1 MRMLLFAGIMLP
13 AALTAGQPPPADSPV
28 IVVLGDSLSAAYG
41 LPTERGWVA
50 LLEARLADAG
60 LAYRVVNASISGDT
74 TGGGLTRL
82 PQVLERHRPAM
93 VVVALGANDGLR
105 GIPVRQIEDNLNA
118 MVRLVRGAGA
128 DVLLVGVRLPPN
140 YGAAYTEGFQATLR
154 GVADAGQVPL
164 VPDLLAGVAEDWR
177 LMQAD
182 GLHPTAEAQ
191 PRILDNVWPGL
202 EPLLGPRMGS
212 WTQPAGRDPL
222 AAGR

>member
-1 MRMLLFAGIMLP
+1 MRMLLFAGMLLP
-13 AALTAGQPPPADSPV
+13 AALGAATEPRAV
-28 IVVLGDSLSAAYG
+28 VVLGDSLSAAYG

-50 LLEARLADAG
+50 LLGARLTDAG

-82 PQVLERHRPAM
+82 PQVLERERPA
-93 VVVALGANDGLR
+93 VVVIALGANDGLR
-105 GIPVRQIEDNLNA
+105 GIPLGQIEDNLKA
-118 MVRLVRGAGA
+118 LVRLARGAGA
-128 DVLLVGVRLPPN
+128 EVLLVGVRLPPN
-140 YGAAYTEGFQATLR
+140 YGAAYTEGFQAALR
-154 GVADAGQVPL
+154 GVADAEQVPL
-164 VPDLLAGVAEDWR
+164 VPDLLAGVADDWR

-202 EPLLGPRMGS
+202 EPLLGPLAE
-212 WTQPAGRDPL
+212 QADRDPP

>member
-1 MRMLLFAGIMLP
+1 MRMLLFAGMLLP
-13 AALTAGQPPPADSPV
+13 AALAAGPSSPAV
-28 IVVLGDSLSAAYG
+28 VVLGDSLSAAYG

-50 LLEARLADAG
+50 LLEARLAAEG
-60 LAYRVVNASISGDT
+60 FACPVVNASISGDT

-82 PQVLERHRPAM
+82 PKILERDRPGV

-105 GIPVRQIEDNLNA
+105 GVPAPQIEENLRA
-118 MVRLVRGAGA
+118 LVRLVRGAGA
-128 DVLLVGVRLPPN
+128 EVLLVGVRLPPN
-140 YGAAYTEGFQATLR
+140 YGAVYTQAFQATLR
-154 GVADAGQVPL
+154 QVADGERAPS

-202 EPLLGPRMGS
+202 EPLLGTRSG
-212 WTQPAGRDPL
+212 
-222 AAGR
+222 AAGRVPLVPGG

>member
-1 MRMLLFAGIMLP
+1 MRMLLFAGILLP

-154 GVADAGQVPL
+154 GVADAEQVPL

-191 PRILDNVWPGL
+191 PRILGNVWPGL
-202 EPLLGPRMGS
+202 EPLLGPEVE
-212 WTQPAGRDPL
+212 PAGRDPL
-222 AAGR
+222 APTR